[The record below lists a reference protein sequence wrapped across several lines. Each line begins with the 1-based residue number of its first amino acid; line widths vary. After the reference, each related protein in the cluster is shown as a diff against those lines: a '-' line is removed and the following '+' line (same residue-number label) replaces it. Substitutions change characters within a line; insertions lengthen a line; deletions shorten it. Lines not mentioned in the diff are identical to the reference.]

1 MTLAF
6 IDWVII
12 IAYMV
17 FALGIGFYF
26 SKKAS
31 ASTEEYFL
39 SGRTLPWW
47 VLGTSMVATT
57 FAADTPLAITEF
69 VRSSGIWRNWFWWN
83 VAFAGM
89 VATFLFAPL
98 WRRAEVLTDQ
108 ELIEVRYSGKAAAF
122 LRGFKALYFSILYN
136 CIVMAWVIAGM
147 TTIIAV
153 LMDTNK
159 NMAVAICCGI
169 ALVYSVFS
177 GFWGVVVTD
186 LLQFVIAIAGSF
198 ILAIASVRHVGGMD
212 ALISKLQA
220 FMSPEGMIVATGNA
234 AATVATAGE
243 MATEAGKIA
252 VEAGGAAAAE
262 VAIKIP
268 NLLDFFP
275 SMPTGDESFAA
286 SAFFKFI
293 IFVTMVWWANQ
304 NADGGG
310 YLIQR
315 MSAAKNEKHA
325 LLASLWFN
333 ICHYAVRS
341 WPWIIVGLVS
351 LVLFPDLSSH
361 AYGHKAGYP
370 LVIKEVLGPG
380 FRGLLVV
387 SFLAAFMST
396 IDTHLNWGSSYLVND
411 VYRRFVKD
419 DATEG
424 HYVMISKICV
434 IILMA
439 LAAISSYFVE
449 SISGVWEFVWA
460 MGSGMGMV
468 LILRW
473 FWWRINAYSEITA
486 LATSLLVTV
495 GMKIIAYLYPGITI
509 LGFAIGSLPVHIK
522 LLIVVPISAIAWI
535 TVTMLTPP
543 ESDETLSKFCDRV
556 NPGGFWS
563 KFESKD
569 NKKRKILSW
578 AAVGNWFCGVSMI
591 YGALFGVGYL
601 LFGMYTNAFVGLGI
615 CGLSFALLYVNLGK
629 VLAITFDT
637 ELPNTEKT

>member
-1 MTLAF
+1 MITKGNIVVTLVF

-12 IAYMV
+12 VAYMI
-17 FALGIGFYF
+17 FALGVGFYF

-31 ASTEEYFL
+31 ESTDEYFL

-69 VRSSGIWRNWFWWN
+69 VRTSGIWRNWFWWN

-108 ELIEVRYSGKAAAF
+108 ELIEIRYTGKAAAF
-122 LRGFKALYFSILYN
+122 LRAFKALYFSVLYN
-136 CIVMAWVIAGM
+136 CIVMSWVIAGM

-153 LMDTNK
+153 LMDVNK
-159 NMAVAICCGI
+159 TAAVVICCVI

-186 LLQFVIAIAGSF
+186 LIQFIIAIGGSF
-198 ILAIASVRHVGGMD
+198 ILAFAAVKHVGGMD
-212 ALISKLQA
+212 MLLAKLSAFTAAGSGVAL
-220 FMSPEGMIVATGNA
+220 ED
-234 AATVATAGE
+234 
-243 MATEAGKIA
+243 
-252 VEAGGAAAAE
+252 GGAAVATTAA
-262 VAIKIP
+262 KLP
-268 NLLDFFP
+268 HLMDFFP
-275 SMPTGDESFAA
+275 SFPAEGESFAA

-325 LLASLWFN
+325 LLSSLWFN
-333 ICHYAVRS
+333 VCHYAVRS
-341 WPWIIVGLVS
+341 WPWVIVGLVS
-351 LVLFPDLSSH
+351 LVLFPDLSSN
-361 AYGHKAGYP
+361 AFGHKAGYP

-396 IDTHLNWGSSYLVND
+396 IDTHLNWGASYLVND
-411 VYRRFVKD
+411 LYKRFIKP
-419 DATEG
+419 DAKES
-424 HYVMISKICV
+424 HYVVVSKVCV
-434 IILMA
+434 VILMA
-439 LAAISSYFVE
+439 MAAISSYFVK

-486 LATSLLVTV
+486 LATSLFVTIA
-495 GMKIIAYLYPGITI
+495 MKIYAYAYPEVTL
-509 LGFAIGSLPVHIK
+509 LGFKIGALPVHIK

-535 TVTMLTPP
+535 TVTLLTKP
-543 ESDETLSKFCDRV
+543 EPDDTLSAFCERV
-556 NPGGFWS
+556 NPGGLWS
-563 KFESKD
+563 KYESND
-569 NKKRKILSW
+569 NPKRRILSW
-578 AAVGNWFCGVSMI
+578 AAIGNWFCGVSMV
-591 YGALFGVGYL
+591 YGALFGIGYA
-601 LFGMYTNAFVGLGI
+601 LFGLYTNAMTGLFI
-615 CGLSFALLYVNLGK
+615 SAVSFGLLYVNLSK
-629 VLAITFDT
+629 VLAVTFDT
-637 ELPNTEKT
+637 DQVPETDNA